1 MDITTKR
8 KLLRLIASGSDTYAA
23 IQKAL
28 PEIDHS
34 DIYYL
39 TFCPLEE
46 ERLLQ
51 EMNPKSRPRDE
62 DYTFQPSD
70 RFILTDLGKNLLR
83 EANEKEYLRKLAAKN
98 IALTKQSVRYARCS
112 AIAAIIGTIIGIGL
126 AILQIYISL
135 R

>member
-34 DIYYL
+34 DLYFA
-39 TFCPLEE
+39 TFCLPTED
-46 ERLLQ
+46 RLLQ
-51 EMNPKSRPRDE
+51 EINPKSRSRDE
-62 DYTFQPSD
+62 EYTFRPDD
-70 RFILTDLGKNLLR
+70 RFALTDLARDILS

-98 IALTKQSVRYARCS
+98 IALAKRSACYARCS

>member
-70 RFILTDLGKNLLR
+70 RFILTDQARDILSEDQRERRNLTLLYISTGASIIAALTGLLALLR
-83 EANEKEYLRKLAAKN
+83 
-98 IALTKQSVRYARCS
+98 
-112 AIAAIIGTIIGIGL
+112 
-126 AILQIYISL
+126 
-135 R
+135 